1 MTITIKDIAKVAN
14 VSTATVSRVLNG
26 AGGYNEETKKKILKI
41 AEELGYRRNEMAR
54 SLVKKSSN
62 LIGIIMPNVSTIFY
76 ADIVNG
82 IEQVAQYHGFS
93 VILSHAGEKGN
104 RLIDNLKMVEERKV
118 DGLIIVSIPLNEEQI
133 QAIESLSV
141 PYVLLSTD
149 TQNKRIPFIK
159 VDDYGAS
166 YTATKYLIDQGHR
179 EIGLAG
185 VDFTDRVAGMPRI
198 EGYKKA
204 LRDHGL
210 GFSTNYIQAGDYSFF
225 SGKDALHAFHSEK
238 VGITAVFCVSDEVAL
253 GVISAAFDLGIKIPE
268 ELSVIGYDNTRVAEM
283 AVPPLTTIEQPF
295 QLMGEKGCLK
305 IIESIQQKAV
315 VKTEMMPFRIVERAS
330 VKNRIQ

>member
-26 AGGYNEETKKKILKI
+26 AGGYNEETKKKILQM

-82 IEQVAQYHGFS
+82 MEKVAQSNGFS

-104 RLIDNLKMVEERKV
+104 RLIDCLKMLEERKV
-118 DGLIIVSIPLNEEQI
+118 DGLVLVSIPLTEEQI
-133 QAIESLSV
+133 QAIESLSI

-149 TQNKRIPFIK
+149 TQNKQIPFIK
-159 VDDYGAS
+159 VDDFEAS
-166 YTATKYLIDQGHR
+166 YAATKYLIDHGHR
-179 EIGLAG
+179 KIGLAG
-185 VDFTDRVAGMPRI
+185 VDYADRVAGIPRI

-204 LRDHGL
+204 LMDHGL
-210 GFSTNYIQAGDYSFF
+210 SISANYIKAGDYSF
-225 SGKDALHAFHSEK
+225 SAGKEALYAFHAEK
-238 VGITAVFCVSDEVAL
+238 AGITAVFCVSDEVAL

-268 ELSVIGYDNTRVAEM
+268 QLSVIGYDNTRVAEM

-305 IIESIQQKAV
+305 VIEAIQQKV
-315 VKTEMMPFRIVERAS
+315 EVKTERMPFRLVERAS
-330 VKNRIQ
+330 VINRME